1 MNAMNGLTH
10 TEIVSLKRKLEKEDV
25 RMRDA
30 MHEQFSQRSV
40 GNQNDVVQYHE
51 TTDDDAII
59 DVLNDMAIS
68 NIKCETT
75 SLEAIEKSLHAI
87 TSGTYGVCLDCGRH
101 IGVKR
106 LTANPTSNRCTP
118 CQAKHEKNVS
128 HASL

>member
-30 MHEQFSQRSV
+30 MHEQFLQRRA
-40 GNQNDVVQYHE
+40 GNQNDVVQHHD
-51 TTDDDAII
+51 TTDDDAIV

-68 NIKCETT
+68 TIKRETT
-75 SLEAIEKSLHAI
+75 SLEAIEKSLHAM
-87 TSGTYGVCLDCGRH
+87 TGGTYGVCLDCGRH

-106 LTANPTSNRCTP
+106 LTANPTSTRCTP
-118 CQAKHEKNVS
+118 CQTRHEKNIS
-128 HASL
+128 YASL